1 MSSAATLATDL
12 LNAYKNI
19 VQIKQKHKSRKLEML
34 RSQKPGYKHFDFEHP
49 YHDMEKTT
57 KLAEQQMKKTIK
69 AVMDVEIDGSTVRK
83 ELEKINVIAHLSSK
97 PVDATV
103 TKLLKL

>member
-1 MSSAATLATDL
+1 MSGAARLATDL

-19 VQIKQKHKSRKLEML
+19 VQIKQEHKNSKLEML

-49 YHDMEKTT
+49 YHDMEQTT
-57 KLAEQQMKKTIK
+57 KQAEQQMKNTIK

-83 ELEKINVIAHLSSK
+83 ELEKLNVIAYLSSK
-97 PVDATV
+97 PVDETV
-103 TKLLKL
+103 IKLLKL